1 MKLTETSVSEKMAA
15 ILNFSLC
22 IHWTLSRNRITKQ
35 SVKPARLFSFL
46 LTRKEWISKDDAGNL
61 NNL

>member
-1 MKLTETSVSEKMAA
+1 MKLTETSASDKMAS

-22 IHWTLSRNRITKQ
+22 IHWTPSRNRIKKQ

-46 LTRKEWISKDDAGNL
+46 LTRKEWISKDDVGNI